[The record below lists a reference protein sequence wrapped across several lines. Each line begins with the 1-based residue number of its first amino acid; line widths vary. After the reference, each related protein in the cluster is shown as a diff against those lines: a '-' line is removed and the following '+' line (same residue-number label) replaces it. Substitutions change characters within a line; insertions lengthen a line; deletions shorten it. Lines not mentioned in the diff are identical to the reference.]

1 MNVRGCLPESDERA
15 LRAFVRVHP
24 DAAIDP
30 ELARRRAEG
39 EPLAYITGFAGF
51 YGREFAV
58 DPRVLIP
65 RPETEHLVEDAVAF
79 LRDSG
84 RTAVLDVGTGS
95 GAIACTLAAEVPA
108 AFVDGTDVSAA
119 ALAVAQENAVRL
131 GVANRC
137 TFTLADIV
145 SSYSRRFD
153 LIVANLPYVPSADVP
168 AKPDPVG
175 FEPRVATDGGPDGLV
190 QYRKLL
196 DAAPRLA
203 APGALLLLEAA
214 PPTMAAL
221 RVLAEEAFPEAA
233 VSVCRDYAG
242 LDRFVRIAAR

>member
-1 MNVRGCLPESDERA
+1 MNARGCLPESDERA
-15 LRAFVRVHP
+15 LRAFVRAHP

-30 ELARRRAEG
+30 ELTQRRAQG

-51 YGREFAV
+51 YGREFV
-58 DPRVLIP
+58 VNQDVLIP
-65 RPETEHLVEDAVAF
+65 RPETEHLIEDAVAF

-95 GAIACTLAAEVPA
+95 GAIACSIAAEMPA
-108 AFVDGTDVSAA
+108 AFVDATDVSFG
-119 ALAVAQENAVRL
+119 ALAVARENAVRL
-131 GVANRC
+131 GVAARC
-137 TFTLADIV
+137 AFALADIV
-145 SSYSRRFD
+145 TDYSKRFD
-153 LIVANLPYVPSADVP
+153 LIVANLPYVPTADVP

-175 FEPRVATDGGPDGLV
+175 FEPRVATDGGPDGLA

-196 DAAPRLA
+196 EAAPRLA

-221 RVLAEEAFPEAA
+221 RALAERAFPLST
-233 VSVCRDYAG
+233 VTVCRDYAG
-242 LDRFVRIAAR
+242 LDRYVRIAAR